1 MRKMLLAAS
10 AVALAAAAY
19 AQTAD
24 DALGL
29 WENPENKSLT
39 EFYKCGAGVCAK
51 IVRVV
56 DGQKTDDK
64 NPDPA
69 KRSRPVVG
77 LVIMQGAKQTSPTSW
92 SGALYNRADGKTY
105 SGTLTVKSR
114 TAVELSGCVAAIF
127 CMAVPYAMIHFQ
139 KPYLESAAAVVAGVV
154 LGSLSFRTRSIW
166 AGFLVHATVG
176 C

>member
-1 MRKMLLAAS
+1 MKRT
-10 AVALAAAAY
+10 LAAAGVAAMVLGTVAY
-19 AQTAD
+19 AQTAE
-24 DALGL
+24 DAFGVWL
-29 WENPENKSLT
+29 NPENKSHT

-69 KRSRPVVG
+69 KRSRPIVG

-105 SGTLTVKSR
+105 SGTLTVKSK
-114 TAVELSGCVAAIF
+114 ASVELSGCVAAIF
-127 CMAVPYAMIHFQ
+127 CKTVTF
-139 KPYLESAAAVVAGVV
+139 
-154 LGSLSFRTRSIW
+154 TR
-166 AGFLVHATVG
+166 VR
-176 C
+176 